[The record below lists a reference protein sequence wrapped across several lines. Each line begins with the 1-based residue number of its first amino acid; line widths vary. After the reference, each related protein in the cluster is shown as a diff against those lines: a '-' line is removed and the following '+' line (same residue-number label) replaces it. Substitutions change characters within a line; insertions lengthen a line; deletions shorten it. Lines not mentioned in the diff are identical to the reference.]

1 MTAHT
6 TTDTPAT
13 HRADNIPLA
22 DQIARIETSIR
33 SQPTTAPHRWALFQL
48 LCIVGEW
55 SRAMQQLQVW
65 AKLDPDQAR
74 TAQMYRDL
82 IRAERWRTK
91 VVEDRE
97 HPGAIH
103 APLPWTDA
111 LLNAI
116 RHAADGQVEQ
126 ADIVRDSAFR
136 AAPNVPLVAPQ
147 GHAAWIA
154 DSDSRF
160 GPVCE
165 FITAGHYRWVPFADL
180 AAWRVSQPAQPID
193 LVWAPCTLTLV
204 DGSLIHGF
212 MPARYPGSET
222 GSDAVRLGRE
232 TLWRDIGRTGVVA
245 LGQKTWA
252 TELGDFSLF
261 ELAHAEFGSR
271 VTPVAIGADPAH
283 D

>member
-1 MTAHT
+1 MTRPT
-6 TTDTPAT
+6 STDTPAT
-13 HRADNIPLA
+13 HRASDLPLA
-22 DQIARIETSIR
+22 DQIARIEARIR
-33 SQPTTAPHRWALFQL
+33 SQPTTAPHRLALFQL

-55 SRAMQQLQVW
+55 SRAIRQLQVW
-65 AKLDPDQAR
+65 ANLEPSQAR

-82 IRAERWRTK
+82 IRAERWRAK
-91 VVEDRE
+91 VVEGRE
-97 HPGAIH
+97 HPGAVH
-103 APLPWTDA
+103 ASKPWIDA
-111 LLNAI
+111 LLEAM

-126 ADIVRDSAFR
+126 ADIVRDAAFR
-136 AAPNVPLVAPQ
+136 AAPNVPLVTPS

-165 FITAGHYRWVPFADL
+165 FITAGHYRWVPFVDL
-180 AAWRVSQPAQPID
+180 AAWHMSQPTQPVD
-193 LVWAPCTLTLV
+193 LIWAPCALTLV

-212 MPARYPGSET
+212 MPARYPGSEA

-252 TELGDFSLF
+252 TDLGDFSLF

-271 VTPVAIGADPAH
+271 VTPVAIDADQTH

>member
-1 MTAHT
+1 MTRLTAIT
-6 TTDTPAT
+6 TSAT
-13 HRADNIPLA
+13 HRAGNIPLA
-22 DQIARIETSIR
+22 DQIERIEARIR

-48 LCIVGEW
+48 LCIVGQW
-55 SRAMQQLQVW
+55 SRAIQQLQVW
-65 AKLDPDQAR
+65 AKLEPSQGR

-82 IRAERWRTK
+82 IRAERWRAK
-91 VVEDRE
+91 VVEGRE
-97 HPGAIH
+97 HPGAVL
-103 APLPWTDA
+103 ASPPWIDA
-111 LLNAI
+111 LLDAM
-116 RHAADGQVEQ
+116 RHAADEQVEQ
-126 ADIVRDSAFR
+126 ADIVRDAAFR

-147 GHAAWIA
+147 GGAAWIA

-180 AAWRVSQPAQPID
+180 AAWRVSQPTQPVD
-193 LVWAPCTLTLV
+193 LVWAPCALTLV
-204 DGSLIHGF
+204 DGSDVHGF

-222 GSDAVRLGRE
+222 GNDAVRLGRK
-232 TLWRDIGRTGVVA
+232 TLWHDIGRTGVVA

-252 TELGDFSLF
+252 TDLGDFSLF

-271 VTPVAIGADPAH
+271 VVPIAINANQAH

>member
-1 MTAHT
+1 MTGLT
-6 TTDTPAT
+6 TPDTPSAQ
-13 HRADNIPLA
+13 RGDGLPLV
-22 DQIARIETSIR
+22 DQIARIEARIR
-33 SQPTTAPHRWALFQL
+33 SQPTTASHRRALFQL

-55 SRAMQQLQVW
+55 SRAIQQLQMW
-65 AKLDPDQAR
+65 AKLEPDQAR

-82 IRAERWRTK
+82 IRAERWRAK
-91 VVEDRE
+91 VVEGRE
-97 HPGAIH
+97 RPGVVLASPRWI
-103 APLPWTDA
+103 DA
-111 LLNAI
+111 LLDAI

-126 ADIVRDSAFR
+126 ADTLRDAAFQ
-136 AAPNVPLVAPQ
+136 AAPDVPLVAPQ

-154 DSDSRF
+154 NSDARF

-165 FITAGHYRWVPFADL
+165 VITAGHYRWVPFADL

-193 LVWAPCTLTLV
+193 LVWAPCALTLV
-204 DGSLIHGF
+204 DGGRVHGF

-232 TLWRDIGRTGVVA
+232 TFWRDIGRTGVVA

-252 TELGDFSLF
+252 TDLGDFSLF

-271 VTPVAIGADPAH
+271 TTPAAIDADQAH

>member
-1 MTAHT
+1 MTRFT
-6 TTDTPAT
+6 TIDTPVT
-13 HRADNIPLA
+13 HRANNIPLA
-22 DQIARIETSIR
+22 DQITRIEARIR
-33 SQPTTAPHRWALFQL
+33 SQPTTAPHRRALFQL
-48 LCIVGEW
+48 LCVVGDW
-55 SRAMQQLQVW
+55 SRAIRQLQVW
-65 AKLDPDQAR
+65 AQLDPDHAR

-82 IRAERWRTK
+82 IRAERWRAK
-91 VVEDRE
+91 VVEGRE
-97 HPGAIH
+97 RPGTVLAS
-103 APLPWTDA
+103 PPWIDA
-111 LLNAI
+111 LLDAM
-116 RHAADGQVEQ
+116 RHAADGRVEQ
-126 ADIVRDSAFR
+126 ADIVRDAAFR

-180 AAWRVSQPAQPID
+180 AAWRVSQPTQLVD
-193 LVWAPCTLTLV
+193 LVWAPCALTLV

-232 TLWRDIGRTGVVA
+232 TVWHDIGYTGVVA

-252 TELGDFSLF
+252 TNLGDFSLF
-261 ELAHAEFGSR
+261 ELAHAEFGSHSA
-271 VTPVAIGADPAH
+271 PVAIGTDQTH

>member
-1 MTAHT
+1 MIRLTAI
-6 TTDTPAT
+6 DTPAT
-13 HRADNIPLA
+13 HRADNLPLV
-22 DQIARIETSIR
+22 DRITRIEARIR

-55 SRAMQQLQVW
+55 SRAIQQLQVW
-65 AKLDPDQAR
+65 ARLEPGQAR

-82 IRAERWRTK
+82 IRAERWRAK
-91 VVEDRE
+91 VVEGQER
-97 HPGAIH
+97 PGAVL
-103 APLPWTDA
+103 ASPPWIDA
-111 LLNAI
+111 LVDAI
-116 RHAADGQVEQ
+116 RHAADQQDEQ
-126 ADIVRDSAFR
+126 ADTIRDAAFQ
-136 AAPNVPLVAPQ
+136 AAPDVPLVAPP
-147 GHAAWIA
+147 GHASWIV
-154 DSDSRF
+154 DSDVRF
-160 GPVCE
+160 SAVCE

-232 TLWRDIGRTGVVA
+232 TVWRDIGRTGAVA
-245 LGQKTWA
+245 LGRKTWA
-252 TELGDFSLF
+252 TNLGDFSLF
-261 ELAHAEFGSR
+261 ELAHVEFGSR
-271 VTPVAIGADPAH
+271 VTPAAIDADQAH